1 MCEEVYE
8 FGVKLAGGHFSRD
21 SKRSDIE
28 GGLVVRE
35 ERRSFYIGRI
45 DGVHYCRFERFSHD
59 DVVR

>member
-1 MCEEVYE
+1 
-8 FGVKLAGGHFSRD
+8 VKLAGGHFSRD